1 MKKLRMA
8 RNGYFLI
15 SFIFYISGIIYMIL
29 PSVSPMSAC
38 IGSGIILVAYG
49 IVKIIGY
56 CSDDLYNLAF
66 QYDFACGVF
75 LIVVGIITLGCNLR
89 LRPYLSPALGLLILL
104 DAVLKLQTSKDA
116 KVFGL
121 ETWTWILTFSIIAGV
136 FGVLIIV
143 KPFSGIR
150 ATHAINGCG
159 LLAEGVMN
167 QLTVKETVKI
177 TAENSS
183 PYRDENHTNE

>member
-8 RNGYFLI
+8 RDGYILI
-15 SFIFYISGIIYMIL
+15 SFIFYVSGIIYMLMSSTSPLVVCICSGTIL
-29 PSVSPMSAC
+29 
-38 IGSGIILVAYG
+38 ILYG

-56 CSDDLYNLAF
+56 CSNDLYNLAF

-89 LRPYLSPALGLLILL
+89 IRQYLTPALGLLILL

-121 ETWTWILTFSIIAGV
+121 RTWNRILIFSIIAGI

-143 KPFSGIR
+143 KPFQGIR
-150 ATHAINGCG
+150 ITHIINGCG
-159 LLAEGVMN
+159 LLAEGIMN
-167 QLTVKETVKI
+167 HLTVKETVKI
-177 TAENSS
+177 TNKRVQSYEYEN
-183 PYRDENHTNE
+183 DTNE

>member
-1 MKKLRMA
+1 MGKLRMA
-8 RNGYFLI
+8 RDGYILI
-15 SFIFYISGIIYMIL
+15 SFIFYISGIIYML
-29 PSVSPMSAC
+29 MSSASPLAVC
-38 IGSGIILVAYG
+38 ICSGIILILYG

-56 CSDDLYNLAF
+56 CSNDLYNLAF

-89 LRPYLSPALGLLILL
+89 IRQYLTPALGFLILL

-121 ETWTWILTFSIIAGV
+121 KTWNRILIFSIIAGI

-143 KPFSGIR
+143 KPFQGIR
-150 ATHAINGCG
+150 VTHIINGCG
-159 LLAEGVMN
+159 LLAEGIMN
-167 QLTVKETVKI
+167 HLTVKETVKI
-177 TAENSS
+177 TNKSVQSYENSN
-183 PYRDENHTNE
+183 DTNE

>member
-1 MKKLRMA
+1 MV
-8 RNGYFLI
+8 
-15 SFIFYISGIIYMIL
+15 L
-29 PSVSPMSAC
+29 PSVSPLSVC
-38 IGSGIILVAYG
+38 IGSGIILIAYG

-66 QYDFACGVF
+66 QQDLACGVF

-89 LRPYLSPALGLLILL
+89 LRPYLTPALGLLILL

-121 ETWTWILTFSIIAGV
+121 ETWNWILTFSIIAGV

-150 ATHAINGCG
+150 VTHVINGCG

-167 QLTVKETVKI
+167 HLMVKETVKI
-177 TAENSS
+177 TDGNSS
-183 PYRDENHTNE
+183 PDRDKNHTNE

>member
-8 RNGYFLI
+8 RDGYILI
-15 SFIFYISGIIYMIL
+15 SFIFYVSGIIYML
-29 PSVSPMSAC
+29 MSSTSPLVVC
-38 IGSGIILVAYG
+38 ICSGIILILYR

-56 CSDDLYNLAF
+56 CSNDLYNLAF

-89 LRPYLSPALGLLILL
+89 IRQYLTPALGLLILL

-121 ETWTWILTFSIIAGV
+121 RTWNRILIFSIIAGI

-143 KPFSGIR
+143 KPFQGIR
-150 ATHAINGCG
+150 ITHIINGCG
-159 LLAEGVMN
+159 LLAEGIMN
-167 QLTVKETVKI
+167 HLTVKETVKI
-177 TAENSS
+177 TNKRVQSYEYEN
-183 PYRDENHTNE
+183 DTNE